1 MRGLLKY
8 AFVLALGLAI
18 GVYVLGPPNLEDRVP
33 DNSAEN
39 AATAQFETSPPVT
52 PPSVDEELDYNVA
65 RQFAS
70 LAGWRAFLAAH
81 PNGAYAR
88 SARAEVARQLG
99 AEGASAGGP
108 AAAAAAS
115 PVDSDQGYGLSRRI
129 GSLASNAQSAR
140 ARVERLLLG
149 ETAPASGDLEDSARQ
164 SLERKAGS
172 ESAPSVASPLSDVVP
187 ATDGAP
193 SHEASRDAG
202 PAEDA
207 ARHSPPAGADGA
219 SGAQLAAL
227 APDEICRRDED
238 RLAQLR
244 MNPSRG
250 EVARFAN
257 ELGCKKLR
265 SQVLDLFESLTPPP
279 AAANISGVAS
289 PGAPAESETAHLAS
303 PLAGADVASPLAA
316 AICRRDEE
324 RLVRLRSSPSLD
336 EATRFE
342 NELGCE
348 QLRPQLQRLMESLDL
363 GATPPPPPA
372 DPPHANPLLGQACA
386 GERSALDRLR
396 EEPSAETA
404 ELFWR
409 EMKCEGLRPQVRLLL
424 ESLNVAADAV
434 GSTVAPS
441 EPKARDAAS
450 DAPAA
455 VGADP
460 AECRRETAE
469 LNRVRATPDLGDA
482 KRFASTVTCGA
493 LRPQVA
499 RLLESF
505 GD

>member
-8 AFVLALGLAI
+8 AFVLALGVAI
-18 GVYVLGPPNLEDRVP
+18 GAYVLGPLNFENRVP
-33 DNSAEN
+33 DNSGEN
-39 AATAQFETSPPVT
+39 APTGRSEPSSPVT
-52 PPSVDEELDYNVA
+52 PSVDEALDYTVA

-81 PNGAYAR
+81 PNGAYAQ
-88 SARAEVARQLG
+88 SARAEVARRLG
-99 AEGASAGGP
+99 TQGAFAGGP
-108 AAAAAAS
+108 AAES
-115 PVDSDQGYGLSRRI
+115 PTDDNPRDGLSRRI
-129 GSLASNAQSAR
+129 GSLASNAQAAR

-149 ETAPASGDLEDSARQ
+149 ETAPASDDREDSARP
-164 SLERKAGS
+164 SLERRAAN
-172 ESAPSVASPLSDVVP
+172 EFAPSVPPPLSDAVP
-187 ATDGAP
+187 A
-193 SHEASRDAG
+193 RDAR
-202 PAEDA
+202 PTDDA
-207 ARHSPPAGADGA
+207 ARHSQLPARADGA

-227 APDEICRRDED
+227 APEDICRRDED

-257 ELGCKKLR
+257 ELGCEKLR
-265 SQVLDLFESLTPPP
+265 SQVLDLFEGLAPPP
-279 AAANISGVAS
+279 AAGTLSGVAS
-289 PGAPAESETAHLAS
+289 PGAPAEDEAAHLPS
-303 PLAGADVASPLAA
+303 PLAAADVASPLAA
-316 AICRRDEE
+316 AICRRDGE
-324 RLVRLRSSPSLD
+324 RLVRLRSNPSVD
-336 EATRFE
+336 EAMQFE

-363 GATPPPPPA
+363 GATTPPVPAAPPA
-372 DPPHANPLLGQACA
+372 PTDRPRANPLLGQACA

-396 EEPSAETA
+396 EEPSAEAA

-424 ESLNVAADAV
+424 ESLNVAADSV
-434 GSTVAPS
+434 GSTVESREAQ
-441 EPKARDAAS
+441 ARDAAS
-450 DAPAA
+450 DAPTA